1 MLKNYVVML
10 AYGDNTTNE
19 WKSFNTLLVAK
30 DFKRF
35 VSSEKY
41 MEDFHVSDVKL
52 FEVKRDATTNNLILH
67 EIV

>member
-19 WKSFNTLLVAK
+19 WKSFNTLDAAQM
-30 DFKRF
+30 FKRF
-35 VSSEKY
+35 VNSEAY
-41 MEDFHVSDVKL
+41 IQDFHVSDVKL
-52 FEVKRDATTNNLILH
+52 FEVKRDTTTNNLILH